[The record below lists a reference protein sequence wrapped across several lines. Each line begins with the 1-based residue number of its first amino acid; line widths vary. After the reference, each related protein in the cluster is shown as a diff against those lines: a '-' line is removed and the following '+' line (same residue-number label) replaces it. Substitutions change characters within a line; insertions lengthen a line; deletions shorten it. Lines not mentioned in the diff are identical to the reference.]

1 LNIRSADARFRISS
15 RRDLFDTRTDSQTR
29 GGDESGLCH
38 RASGFPVNPHFHK
51 EGSKMKRWTIMWT
64 AIGVA
69 ISLGLVVQAGADE
82 RTFLTL
88 ASGSPGGVYY
98 PLGGGMAVAIE
109 KTVKDLRC
117 ASESTGASV
126 ENSRLVGSGDS
137 DMGMVMGSVAHKAR
151 NGEQPFEKKFDVVAL
166 FQMYP
171 APEHI
176 VTTSQSGIKSIAD
189 LKGKKVSI
197 DVPGSGCA
205 TMAAA
210 ILETAGFDLK
220 KDLTIANLSQ
230 SESVQALK
238 DGIVDAVFFNFA
250 YPGSAV
256 MDIAATRDIV
266 LIPMEKAMADKLV
279 KKHPYYVPITI
290 PRGTYTKVDYDVLC
304 LGDSNVLIANKNMK
318 EDVAYKVVK
327 AIFSNV
333 KEGQYALKNI
343 HPIAEQ
349 LTPANAVNSPLP
361 LHPGAQK
368 YFKEIGA
375 LK

>member
-1 LNIRSADARFRISS
+1 MRK
-15 RRDLFDTRTDSQTR
+15 LFYVSLVVILAV
-29 GGDESGLCH
+29 SL
-38 RASGFPVNPHFHK
+38 
-51 EGSKMKRWTIMWT
+51 
-64 AIGVA
+64 IGVGHSIA
-69 ISLGLVVQAGADE
+69 QKK
-82 RTFLTL
+82 FLTL

-98 PLGGGMAVAIE
+98 PLGGGMAVVIQ
-109 KTVKDLRC
+109 KTTDLRC
-117 ASESTGASV
+117 AAESTGASV
-126 ENSRLVGSGDS
+126 ENCRLVGAGES
-137 DMGMVMGSVAHKAR
+137 DMGMVMGSVAHKASQ
-151 NGEQPFEKKFDVVAL
+151 GEEPFEKKFPLAAL

-176 VTTSQSGIKSIAD
+176 VTVSGKGIKSVKD

-205 TMAAA
+205 VMAKA
-210 ILETAGFDLK
+210 ILEEYGFNLE
-220 KDLTIANLSQ
+220 KDLTIANRSQ

-238 DGIVDAVFFNFA
+238 DGVVDAVFFNFA

-256 MDIAATRDIV
+256 MDLAATRDIV
-266 LIPMEKAMADKLV
+266 LVSMDKTLGDKLL
-279 KKHPYYVPITI
+279 KKYPYYVQITI
-290 PRGTYTKVDYDVLC
+290 PRGTYSKVDYDVLC

-333 KEGQYALKNI
+333 KEGQYALVNI
-343 HPIAEQ
+343 HPIAAQ

-361 LHPGAQK
+361 LHPGVQK
-368 YFKEIGA
+368 YFKEVGA

>member
-1 LNIRSADARFRISS
+1 MRKRGIVGIAIALFVCVGLTMQVSAD
-15 RRDLFDTRTDSQTR
+15 
-29 GGDESGLCH
+29 
-38 RASGFPVNPHFHK
+38 K
-51 EGSKMKRWTIMWT
+51 
-64 AIGVA
+64 
-69 ISLGLVVQAGADE
+69 

-109 KTVKDLRC
+109 KTVEDLRC
-117 ASESTGASV
+117 AAESTGASV
-126 ENSRLVGSGDS
+126 ENCRLVGSGDS
-137 DMGMVMGSVAHKAR
+137 DMGMVMGSVAYNAL
-151 NGEQPFEKKFDVVAL
+151 NGKEPFEKKFDLVAL

-176 VTTSQSGIKSIAD
+176 VTTKTSGIKSISD

-205 TMAAA
+205 TMATV
-210 ILETAGFDLK
+210 ILKEAGFNLE

-230 SESVQALK
+230 TESVQALK
-238 DGIVDAVFFNFA
+238 DGVVDAVFFNFA

-256 MDIAATRDIV
+256 MDLASTREIV
-266 LIPMEKAMADKLV
+266 LIPMPEDLADKII
-279 KKHPYYVPITI
+279 KKHEYYLKIKI
-290 PRGTYTKVDYDVLC
+290 PAKTYSGMNNDVLC
-304 LGDSNVLIANKNMK
+304 LGDSNILIANKNMK
-318 EDVAYKVVK
+318 EDIAYKVVK

-333 KEGQYALKNI
+333 KEGKYALTSI

-349 LTPANAVNSPLP
+349 ITPANAVNSPLA
-361 LHPGAQK
+361 LHPGAKK
-368 YFKEIGA
+368 YFKEVGA

>member
-1 LNIRSADARFRISS
+1 MPRFQRFIPADPFG
-15 RRDLFDTRTDSQTR
+15 RRAAGQTKGGDAPGRCRRTD
-29 GGDESGLCH
+29 GY
-38 RASGFPVNPHFHK
+38 PVNSHLDK
-51 EGSKMKRWTIMWT
+51 EGSKMKRPSIMWL
-64 AIGVA
+64 AIALTV
-69 ISLGLVVQAGADE
+69 SLGLVLQAGADE

-109 KTVKDLRC
+109 KTVKELRC

-126 ENSRLVGSGDS
+126 ENSRLVGGGNS
-137 DMGMVMGSVAHKAR
+137 DMGMVMGSVAYKAR
-151 NGEQPFEKKFDVVAL
+151 DGQQPFEKKFDVVSL

-176 VTTSQSGIKSIAD
+176 VTTTKSGIKSVAD

-205 TMAAA
+205 VMAAA
-210 ILETAGFDLK
+210 ILEEAGFDLK
-220 KDLTIANLSQ
+220 KDLTVANLSQ

-256 MDIAATRDIV
+256 MDLAATRDIV
-266 LIPMEKAMADKLV
+266 LVPLEKALADKLV
-279 KKHPYYVPITI
+279 KKYPYYVQITI
-290 PRGTYTKVDYDVLC
+290 PRGTYSKVDNDVLC

-333 KEGQYALKNI
+333 KEGQYALINI
-343 HPIAEQ
+343 HPIAAQ
-349 LTPANAVNSPLP
+349 LTPSNAVNSPIP

-368 YFKEIGA
+368 YFKEVGA

>member
-1 LNIRSADARFRISS
+1 MPQRRS
-15 RRDLFDTRTDSQTR
+15 
-29 GGDESGLCH
+29 GGFS
-38 RASGFPVNPHFHK
+38 VNPNCTK
-51 EGSKMKRWTIMWT
+51 EGSKMKKWTIMCT
-64 AIGVA
+64 VLAAAV
-69 ISLGLVVQAGADE
+69 SLGIAVSARAEQ

-109 KTVKDLRC
+109 KTVPDLRC
-117 ASESTGASV
+117 AAESTGASV
-126 ENSRLVGSGDS
+126 ENSRLVGSGNS
-137 DMGMVMGSVAHKAR
+137 DMGMVMGSVAHKAL
-151 NGEQPFEKKFDVVAL
+151 NGEKPFEKKFDVVAL

-176 VTTSQSGIKSIAD
+176 VTTANSGIKSIAD

-205 TMAAA
+205 TMAAV
-210 ILETAGFDLK
+210 ILQEAGFDLK

-238 DGIVDAVFFNFA
+238 DGVVDAVFFNFA

-256 MDIAATRDIV
+256 MDLAATRDIV
-266 LIPMEKAMADKLV
+266 LIPMDKALADKLV
-279 KKHPYYVPITI
+279 KKYPYYVQITI
-290 PRGTYTKVDYDVLC
+290 PRGTYSKVDRDVLC
-304 LGDSNVLIANKNMK
+304 LGDSNVLIANRNMK

-333 KEGQYALKNI
+333 KEGQYALTNI
-343 HPIAEQ
+343 HPIAAQ